1 MMIMNKIIKN
11 GRTLLGG
18 LLLGCMAVSCT
29 KDYFLDENNYWIYVP
44 QIKDRSIQDFYVAF
58 HDAAG
63 NHLRTSRLAAA
74 DFNQPYV
81 TDGIIR
87 SKLKPGETNVMCFA
101 QLNTIEV
108 TEGQPLADSW
118 LALPVVD
125 KKAGIYAPGKLDC
138 RMLQKVAEVLP
149 IGHAGARVADTVDIK
164 EDLVYLGT
172 LVLKFKKLPK
182 VVDRVEVIYSG
193 LATRMSFSGSFTTF
207 TPGDRVKASYL
218 PLHQSD
224 NEEFKDSFLPS
235 SGTLLEGVA
244 PERPPLG
251 LEVFFYSGEDQ
262 VGYFTEKNLSE
273 NCPVTDGNGEPLPKP
288 WFLEPRHTVSFCFEG
303 FTMVSV
309 QLVGWED
316 IGQGET
322 TPV

>member
-63 NHLRTSRLAAA
+63 NHLRTSRFAAA

-138 RMLQKVAEVLP
+138 RMLQKVAEV
-149 IGHAGARVADTVDIK
+149 
-164 EDLVYLGT
+164 
-172 LVLKFKKLPK
+172 
-182 VVDRVEVIYSG
+182 
-193 LATRMSFSGSFTTF
+193 
-207 TPGDRVKASYL
+207 
-218 PLHQSD
+218 
-224 NEEFKDSFLPS
+224 
-235 SGTLLEGVA
+235 
-244 PERPPLG
+244 
-251 LEVFFYSGEDQ
+251 
-262 VGYFTEKNLSE
+262 
-273 NCPVTDGNGEPLPKP
+273 
-288 WFLEPRHTVSFCFEG
+288 
-303 FTMVSV
+303 
-309 QLVGWED
+309 
-316 IGQGET
+316 
-322 TPV
+322 